1 MAPYQQSILSAENI
15 IKNYRTSAGELR
27 VLRGLNLKVEEGEI
41 VALVGASG
49 VGKSTLLHIFG
60 ALDRPTSGVVY
71 YRGTDIFSL
80 PDKSLAPFRN
90 RAVGFIFQFHH
101 LLREFSAL
109 ENVVMPAL
117 IAGTNNGKAKKRA
130 RELLER
136 VGLRERTSHRPGE
149 LSGGEQQKVALAR
162 ALVNTPQIV
171 LADEPSGNLDK
182 QGGEMLYNLFLEL
195 NREMDQTF
203 IIATHNLELAEQA
216 KRVLRLEEGVL
227 NPATGGVASRQQNAR
242 TG

>member
-1 MAPYQQSILSAENI
+1 MVPYQQSMLSAEDI
-15 IKNYRTSAGELR
+15 IKNYPTSAGELR

-60 ALDRPTSGVVY
+60 TLDRPTSGKVY

-101 LLREFSAL
+101 LLGEFSSL
-109 ENVVMPAL
+109 ENVMMPAL
-117 IAGTNNGKAKKRA
+117 IAGSNNGKAEKRA

-136 VGLRERTSHRPGE
+136 VGLEERLNHRPGE

-182 QGGEMLYNLFLEL
+182 EGGEMLYNLFLEL
-195 NREMDQTF
+195 NRERQQTF
-203 IIATHNLELAEQA
+203 IIATHNLKLAEKA

-227 NPATGGVASRQQNAR
+227 N
-242 TG
+242 

>member
-15 IKNYRTSAGELR
+15 IRNYPTSAGELR

-60 ALDRPTSGVVY
+60 ALDRPTSGKVY

-80 PDKSLAPFRN
+80 PDKSLAPFRS

-109 ENVVMPAL
+109 ENVMMPAL
-117 IAGTNNGKAKKRA
+117 IAGANNGKAKKRA
-130 RELLER
+130 GELLER
-136 VGLRERTSHRPGE
+136 VGLKERLNHRPGE

-203 IIATHNLELAEQA
+203 IIATHNLELAGQA

-227 NPATGGVASRQQNAR
+227 N
-242 TG
+242 

>member
-1 MAPYQQSILSAENI
+1 MAPYQQSILSAEDI
-15 IKNYRTSAGELR
+15 IKNYPTSAGELR

-60 ALDRPTSGVVY
+60 ALDRPTSGKVF

-101 LLREFSAL
+101 LLGEFSAL
-109 ENVVMPAL
+109 ENVMMPAL
-117 IAGTNNGKAKKRA
+117 IAGTNNGKAEKRA
-130 RELLER
+130 TELLER
-136 VGLRERTSHRPGE
+136 VGLKERLNHRPGE

-182 QGGEMLYNLFLEL
+182 EGGEMLYNLFFEL
-195 NREMDQTF
+195 NRERHQTF
-203 IIATHNLELAEQA
+203 IIATHNLKLAEKA
-216 KRVLRLEEGVL
+216 KRLLRLEEGVL
-227 NPATGGVASRQQNAR
+227 N
-242 TG
+242 

>member
-15 IKNYRTSAGELR
+15 IKNYRTSAGELQ
-27 VLRGLNLKVEEGEI
+27 VLRGLNLKVMEGEI

-60 ALDRPTSGVVY
+60 ALDRPTSGKVY

-109 ENVVMPAL
+109 ENVMMPAL
-117 IAGTNNGKAKKRA
+117 IAGANNGKAQKRA
-130 RELLER
+130 GELLER
-136 VGLRERTSHRPGE
+136 VGLKERLNHRPGE

-195 NREMDQTF
+195 NRDMDQTF

-227 NPATGGVASRQQNAR
+227 N
-242 TG
+242 

>member
-60 ALDRPTSGVVY
+60 ALDRPTSGKVY

-80 PDKSLAPFRN
+80 PDRSLAPFRS

-109 ENVVMPAL
+109 ENVMMPAL
-117 IAGTNNGKAKKRA
+117 IAGANNGKAKKRA

-136 VGLRERTSHRPGE
+136 VGLRERASHRPGE

-182 QGGEMLYNLFLEL
+182 EGGEMLYNLFLEL
-195 NREMDQTF
+195 NRDMDQTF

-227 NPATGGVASRQQNAR
+227 N
-242 TG
+242 

>member
-60 ALDRPTSGVVY
+60 ALDRPTSGKVY
-71 YRGTDIFSL
+71 YRGTDIFS
-80 PDKSLAPFRN
+80 DRSLAPFRS

-109 ENVVMPAL
+109 ENVMMPAL
-117 IAGTNNGKAKKRA
+117 IAGANNGKAQKRA
-130 RELLER
+130 SELLER
-136 VGLRERTSHRPGE
+136 VGLKERLNHRPGE

-227 NPATGGVASRQQNAR
+227 NPATGGVASRQENAR

>member
-1 MAPYQQSILSAENI
+1 MAPYQQSILSAEDI
-15 IKNYRTSAGELR
+15 IKNYPTSAGELR
-27 VLRGLNLKVEEGEI
+27 VLRGLNLRVEEGEI

-60 ALDRPTSGVVY
+60 ALDRPTSGKVY
-71 YRGTDIFSL
+71 HRGTDIFSL

-101 LLREFSAL
+101 LLGEFSAL
-109 ENVVMPAL
+109 ENVMMPAL
-117 IAGTNNGKAKKRA
+117 IAGTNNGKARKHA
-130 RELLER
+130 GELLER
-136 VGLRERTSHRPGE
+136 VGLKERLDHRPGE

-182 QGGEMLYNLFLEL
+182 EGGEMLYSLFLEL
-195 NREMDQTF
+195 NREMGQTF
-203 IIATHNLELAEQA
+203 IIATHNLELAGQA
-216 KRVLRLEEGVL
+216 KRVLRLEQGVL
-227 NPATGGVASRQQNAR
+227 N
-242 TG
+242 

>member
-1 MAPYQQSILSAENI
+1 MAPYQQSILSAEDI
-15 IKNYRTSAGELR
+15 IKNYPTSAGELR

-60 ALDRPTSGVVY
+60 ALDRPTSGKIY

-80 PDKSLAPFRN
+80 PDKSLAPFRS

-109 ENVVMPAL
+109 ENVMMPAL
-117 IAGTNNGKAKKRA
+117 IAGANNGKAQKRA
-130 RELLER
+130 SELLER
-136 VGLRERTSHRPGE
+136 VGLKERLNHRPGE

-227 NPATGGVASRQQNAR
+227 NPATAGVASSQENVA
-242 TG
+242 TD

>member
-1 MAPYQQSILSAENI
+1 MLSAEDI
-15 IKNYRTSAGELR
+15 IKNYPTSAGELR

-60 ALDRPTSGVVY
+60 TLDRPTSGKVY

-101 LLREFSAL
+101 LLGEFSSL
-109 ENVVMPAL
+109 ENVMMPAL
-117 IAGTNNGKAKKRA
+117 IAGSNNGKAEKRA

-136 VGLRERTSHRPGE
+136 VGLEERLNHRPGE

-182 QGGEMLYNLFLEL
+182 EGGEMLYNLFLEL
-195 NREMDQTF
+195 NRERQQTF
-203 IIATHNLELAEQA
+203 IIATHNLKLAEKA

-227 NPATGGVASRQQNAR
+227 N
-242 TG
+242 

>member
-15 IKNYRTSAGELR
+15 TRNYPTSAGELR

-60 ALDRPTSGVVY
+60 ALDRPTSGKVY

-80 PDKSLAPFRN
+80 PDKSLAPFRS

-109 ENVVMPAL
+109 ENVMMPAL
-117 IAGTNNGKAKKRA
+117 IAGANNGKAQKRA
-130 RELLER
+130 GELLER
-136 VGLRERTSHRPGE
+136 VGLKERLNHRPGE

-203 IIATHNLELAEQA
+203 IIATHNLELAGQA

-227 NPATGGVASRQQNAR
+227 N
-242 TG
+242 

>member
-15 IKNYRTSAGELR
+15 IRNYPTSAGELR

-60 ALDRPTSGVVY
+60 ALDRPTSGKVY

-80 PDKSLAPFRN
+80 PDESLAPFRS

-109 ENVVMPAL
+109 ENVMMPAL
-117 IAGTNNGKAKKRA
+117 IAGANNGKAKKRA

-136 VGLRERTSHRPGE
+136 VGLRERASHRPGE

-182 QGGEMLYNLFLEL
+182 EGGEMLYNLFLEL
-195 NREMDQTF
+195 NRDMDQTF

-227 NPATGGVASRQQNAR
+227 N
-242 TG
+242 

>member
-15 IKNYRTSAGELR
+15 IRNYPTSAGELR

-80 PDKSLAPFRN
+80 SDKNLAPFRN

-109 ENVVMPAL
+109 ENVMMPAL
-117 IAGTNNGKAKKRA
+117 IAGTNNGKAQKRA
-130 RELLER
+130 SELLER
-136 VGLRERTSHRPGE
+136 VGLNERLNHRPGE

-182 QGGEMLYNLFLEL
+182 EGGEMLYNLFLEL
-195 NREMDQTF
+195 NRDMGQTF
-203 IIATHNLELAEQA
+203 IIATHNLELAGKA

-227 NPATGGVASRQQNAR
+227 N
-242 TG
+242 

>member
-60 ALDRPTSGVVY
+60 ALDRPTSGKIY

-80 PDKSLAPFRN
+80 PDKRLAPFRS

-101 LLREFSAL
+101 LLGEFTAL
-109 ENVVMPAL
+109 ENVMMPAL
-117 IAGTNNGKAKKRA
+117 IAGTNNGKAQKRA
-130 RELLER
+130 SELLER
-136 VGLRERTSHRPGE
+136 VGLKERLNHRPGE

-182 QGGEMLYNLFLEL
+182 EGGEMLYSLFLEL
-195 NREMDQTF
+195 NRDMDQTF
-203 IIATHNLELAEQA
+203 IIATHNLELAEHA
-216 KRVLRLEEGVL
+216 ERVLRLEEGVL
-227 NPATGGVASRQQNAR
+227 N
-242 TG
+242 

>member
-1 MAPYQQSILSAENI
+1 MVPYQQSILSAENI
-15 IKNYRTSAGELR
+15 IKNYPTSAGELR

-60 ALDRPTSGVVY
+60 ALDRPTSGKVY

-90 RAVGFIFQFHH
+90 RAVGFIFQLHH

-109 ENVVMPAL
+109 ENVMMPAL
-117 IAGTNNGKAKKRA
+117 IAGTNNGKAQKRA
-130 RELLER
+130 SELLER
-136 VGLRERTSHRPGE
+136 VGLKERLNHRPGE

-182 QGGEMLYNLFLEL
+182 EGGEMLYSLFLEL
-195 NREMDQTF
+195 NRDMDQTF
-203 IIATHNLELAEQA
+203 IIATHNLELAGKA

-227 NPATGGVASRQQNAR
+227 N
-242 TG
+242 